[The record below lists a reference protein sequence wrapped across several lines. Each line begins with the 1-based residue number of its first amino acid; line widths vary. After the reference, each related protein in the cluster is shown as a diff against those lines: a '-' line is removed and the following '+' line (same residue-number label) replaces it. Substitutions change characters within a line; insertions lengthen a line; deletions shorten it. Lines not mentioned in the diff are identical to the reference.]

1 MSICAESSPTRF
13 SIFDWSASAMTDC
26 RCFAPSVAC
35 CSSLFAFNAKKAN
48 TPSNGCKRQQH
59 DEHDNQDA
67 RVTASTLDT
76 ADVLGA
82 HPPADPPTMRLAVL
96 GILIGIS

>member
-1 MSICAESSPTRF
+1 
-13 SIFDWSASAMTDC
+13 MTDC

-82 HPPADPPTMRLAVL
+82 HPSADPPTMRFAVL

>member
-1 MSICAESSPTRF
+1 
-13 SIFDWSASAMTDC
+13 MTDC
-26 RCFAPSVAC
+26 RCFAPSAAC
-35 CSSLFAFNAKKAN
+35 CSSLFTFNAEKAS
-48 TPSNGCKRQQH
+48 TSSNGCKRQQH

-67 RVTASTLDT
+67 RVTESTLDT

-82 HPPADPPTMRLAVL
+82 HPSTDPPTMRLAVL

>member
-1 MSICAESSPTRF
+1 MRGELPHTLFHLRLVGIGN
-13 SIFDWSASAMTDC
+13 DGLQM
-26 RCFAPSVAC
+26 FAPSVAC

>member
-1 MSICAESSPTRF
+1 MRGELPHTLFHLRLVGIGN
-13 SIFDWSASAMTDC
+13 DGLQ
-26 RCFAPSVAC
+26 
-35 CSSLFAFNAKKAN
+35 SSLFAFNAKKAN